1 MNIQRTILFIFT
13 MLVLTFAYGSAQ
25 DQAPM
30 RGPGAERIEQFKKVR
45 LMETLKMDDETS
57 IRFFS
62 RYNKYMESLHAIQK
76 DHNTLVDQLQKLTA
90 SNANNPDIE
99 QAIKDIV
106 MSEEKIAETRS
117 KFLEELKG
125 VISVKQIGEY
135 VVFERNFNRNLREIM
150 RDIARG
156 RGNRQREND
165 LK

>member
-57 IRFFS
+57 IKFFS
-62 RYNKYMESLHAIQK
+62 RYNKYMESLRTIQK

-125 VISVKQIGEY
+125 VISVKQIGE
-135 VVFERNFNRNLREIM
+135 
-150 RDIARG
+150 
-156 RGNRQREND
+156 
-165 LK
+165 